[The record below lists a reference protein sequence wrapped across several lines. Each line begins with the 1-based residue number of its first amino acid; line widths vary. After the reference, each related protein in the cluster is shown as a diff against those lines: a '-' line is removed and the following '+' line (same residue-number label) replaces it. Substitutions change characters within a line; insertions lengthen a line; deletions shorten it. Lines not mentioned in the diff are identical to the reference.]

1 MIPVKN
7 NNNNKNPTQ
16 QNKQKQDKQQQQQ
29 QTKNEYKKIIKKTF
43 TLNRFLIITSIVL
56 ILCLFLFN
64 TQITRI
70 LSSSTPVFYSK
81 FYLPIQSQFSKFKS
95 ETTTKIENQGQQL
108 KEKGKEKKEQLK
120 DKSNKII
127 DDIKEKKDQYKDK
140 LEQDLKD
147 RKETFNQEK
156 NKHLHHHNLNEEVD
170 DLSNQFKEKKEQ
182 LKQGSK
188 SKFEKVKEKSKDLK
202 ENIKSK
208 SHDLKDNLNSGKE
221 DTEKVLEHTKDAI
234 GDLKMK
240 LMETFDFSNFAK
252 LKDLGITVL
261 NKLNIGGGS
270 GGGSGGVDGKWN
282 NFQFGSFVAEQGTL
296 SKEDG
301 YIRLESNPFTL
312 TTELSVLDHIKYLA
326 VSNQVFSIPQGG
338 SLFSNF
344 SIRGKALGNKNHPF
358 PLDLVEQDDIESEI
372 RFASGSLN
380 VLDFKTSIVADFM
393 ISNSKLYALYERLP
407 FSRGEELGNYAAFV
421 YTIPVADI
429 KDQSKFNDV
438 SVEYNGEKKSIHW
451 YLDDKEVFKVDQ
463 VGHFSQ
469 LVGDQQLVERGGSLI
484 MSKGGVET
492 LAFPTGVQV
501 CFGVFSILDATIAGK
516 NMALVRLDDPS
527 NKYYDPTNLEKEL
540 KFHDEKSILGNR
552 IFGQGFILDIQKI
565 SISSKQ

>member
-1 MIPVKN
+1 MIPIKN

-29 QTKNEYKKIIKKTF
+29 TKNEYKKIFKKTI
-43 TLNRFLIITSIVL
+43 TLNRFLIITSLVL
-56 ILCLFLFN
+56 VLCLFLFN
-64 TQITRI
+64 SQITRI

-95 ETTTKIENQGQQL
+95 ETTIKIENEGQQL

-147 RKETFNQEK
+147 RKETFNQER
-156 NKHLHHHNLNEEVD
+156 NKHQHNLNEEVD
-170 DLSNQFKEKKEQ
+170 DLSNEFKEKKEQ
-182 LKQGSK
+182 LKQDSK

-208 SHDLKDNLNSGKE
+208 SHDLKDNLNNAKE
-221 DTEKVLEHTKDAI
+221 ESEKVIEHTKDVM

-261 NKLNIGGGS
+261 NKLNIGDGGDDS
-270 GGGSGGVDGKWN
+270 GGGGGGDGKWN

-301 YIRLESNPFTL
+301 YIRLESNPFTS
-312 TTELSVLDHIKYLA
+312 TTQLSVLDHIKYLA

-344 SIRGKALGNKNHPF
+344 SIRGKAFGNKNHPF
-358 PLDLVEQDDIESEI
+358 PLDLVQQNDIESEI

-393 ISNSKLYALYERLP
+393 VSNSKLYALYERLP

-429 KDQSKFNDV
+429 KDQLKFIDV
-438 SVEYNGEKKSIHW
+438 SVEYNSEKKSIHW
-451 YLDDKEVFKVDQ
+451 YLHDKEVFKVDQ

-469 LVGDQQLVERGGSLI
+469 LIKNQQLNERGGSLI

-492 LAFPTGVQV
+492 LTFPAGVQV
-501 CFGVFSILDATIAGK
+501 CFGVFSLLDATISGK

-540 KFHDEKSILGNR
+540 KFHDEKSILENR